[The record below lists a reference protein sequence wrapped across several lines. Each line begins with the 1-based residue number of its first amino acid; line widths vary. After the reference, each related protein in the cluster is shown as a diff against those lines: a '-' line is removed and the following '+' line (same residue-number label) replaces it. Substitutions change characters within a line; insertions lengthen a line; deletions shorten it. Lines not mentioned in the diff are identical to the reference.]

1 MPIVATILE
10 VPDTLAKISVLL
22 GDVEEERFTAYCREK
37 GFKKSTLVVRL
48 IREHLDR
55 EGYAS
60 QRSLE
65 LGGNNEATQNSGRP
79 PAKRRR
85 GN

>member
-1 MPIVATILE
+1 M
-10 VPDTLAKISVLL
+10 KMSVLL
-22 GDVEEERFTAYCREK
+22 SDVEEERFTAYCREK

-60 QRSLE
+60 QRSLA
-65 LGGNNEATQNSGRP
+65 LGGNNDATQHSGRP

-85 GN
+85 GH

>member
-1 MPIVATILE
+1 
-10 VPDTLAKISVLL
+10 LAKISVLL
-22 GDVEEERFTAYCREK
+22 SDVEEERFTAYCREK

-60 QRSLE
+60 QPSLA
-65 LGGNNEATQNSGRP
+65 LGGNGEATRRPGRQ
-79 PAKRRR
+79 PAKRQR
-85 GN
+85 GY